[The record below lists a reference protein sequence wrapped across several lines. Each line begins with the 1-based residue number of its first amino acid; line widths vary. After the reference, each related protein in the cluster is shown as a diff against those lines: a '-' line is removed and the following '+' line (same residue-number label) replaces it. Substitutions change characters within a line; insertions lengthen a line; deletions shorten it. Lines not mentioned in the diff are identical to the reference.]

1 MRIKWKKGLCLNFAV
16 MMIFVFITVFLCS
29 CKNLYRE
36 ANKDVNPDS
45 QKVLESVIEA
55 NGGVEPD
62 MRYSTG
68 EVSFNIHLGWKKV
81 QDSECFWDSVRTNVY
96 GLNASSPLGSLTPEE
111 CFSFLVEYYQEEDY
125 FKLLDQSESLTQW
138 YSEEKVLCYLGTITG
153 EMEGGYT
160 YTEVV
165 IAPQKNL
172 VLTFVGQTSYI
183 DIDKD
188 TESTIKM
195 NVRELRESLMFE
207 MGNADYVSGN
217 TYLYDDGSE
226 LCLHEDGTFAYYEKE
241 EDHEKQYLAGTYET
255 FYGQPAFDQVAS
267 MTEYGLEKE
276 ELEKFLSANMY
287 GYIPGGSR
295 PIDYTYAT
303 TPDMNDTR
311 PRYQICR
318 DTFYAVVFH
327 NMIYVNTEEEQE
339 EIEKDSLYI
348 GFYIPELNIVD
359 MTNCNAAARA
369 TWAYKEKTE

>member
-1 MRIKWKKGLCLNFAV
+1 MINKWKKGLCLNFAV
-16 MMIFVFITVFLCS
+16 MMMIVFSTVFLCS
-29 CKNLYRE
+29 CINLYKETNKGVSPE
-36 ANKDVNPDS
+36 A
-45 QKVLESVIEA
+45 QKVLESVIEE

-81 QDSECFWDSVRTNVY
+81 QDSECFWDRERTNVY
-96 GLNASSPLGSLTPEE
+96 GLNASSPLGSIAPEE

-188 TESTIKM
+188 TESTIKR
-195 NVRELRESLMFE
+195 NVTELRESLMFE

-241 EDHEKQYLAGTYET
+241 EEHEKQYLAGTYET

-276 ELEKFLSANMY
+276 ELEQMLSANMN
-287 GYIPGGSR
+287 GYIPEGSR
-295 PIDYTYAT
+295 PIDYMYAT
-303 TPDMNDTR
+303 SPEMTDTR
-311 PRYQICR
+311 PRYQICK

-327 NMIYVNTEEEQE
+327 NMIYANTEGEQE

-348 GFYIPELNIVD
+348 GFYIPELNIMD
-359 MTNCNAAARA
+359 MTNCNAAAHA
-369 TWAYKEKTE
+369 TWTYKGKTE